1 MKVIYWVGEEIYAPP
16 PSVNLDLK
24 IYAPRRSVNLFTNP
38 IKDISPDAQQQ
49 LSNSTNKSPTSNT
62 SNELSSSM

>member
-24 IYAPRRSVNLFTNP
+24 IYARRRSVNLFTNP
-38 IKDISPDAQQQ
+38 IKDISPGAQQQ
-49 LSNSTNKSPTSNT
+49 LSNITNKTPTSNT